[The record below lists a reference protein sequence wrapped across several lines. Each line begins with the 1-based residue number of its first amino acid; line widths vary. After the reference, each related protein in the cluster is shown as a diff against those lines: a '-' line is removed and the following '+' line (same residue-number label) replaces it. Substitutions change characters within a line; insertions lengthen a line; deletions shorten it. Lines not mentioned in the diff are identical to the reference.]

1 MTNAQTRWR
10 KSSRSQ
16 TQTNCVEL
24 PDTLDAVRDSK
35 RRDGPALPAPGL
47 PEFLRQIKAGRF
59 DR

>member
-1 MTNAQTRWR
+1 MTTALPRWR

-24 PDTLDAVRDSK
+24 PHTLDAIRDSK
-35 RRDGPALPAPGL
+35 QPSGLVLPAREL
-47 PEFLRQIKAGRF
+47 PAFIQQVKAGRF